1 MRESPA
7 ERGILSYYERYD
19 EQGRLGRGSGALEF
33 ARMQDLIG
41 RFLAP
46 PPGVILDVGG
56 GPGRV
61 EQEETLLGA
70 ASHIAAVAVRDHSA
84 STMPSV

>member
-7 ERGILSYYERYD
+7 ERDILSYYERYD

-46 PPGVILDVGG
+46 PPGV
-56 GPGRV
+56 
-61 EQEETLLGA
+61 Q
-70 ASHIAAVAVRDHSA
+70 
-84 STMPSV
+84 